1 MGDVK
6 ERLKV
11 NVYIKSYANLIKIMP
26 IGLINLHMSKN
37 EPNTDPGDNKP
48 MSNYAKFSG
57 LAFQMI
63 AIIGGLAYAG
73 YKIDES
79 AGHTTKWVTAM
90 LALIGVFISLY
101 IVIKSVKS

>member
-1 MGDVK
+1 
-6 ERLKV
+6 
-11 NVYIKSYANLIKIMP
+11 MP

-37 EPNTDPGDNKP
+37 EPHNNPGDNRP

-63 AIIGGLAYAG
+63 VIIGGFAYAG

-79 AGHTTKWVTAM
+79 ANHTTKWVTAAM
-90 LALIGVFISLY
+90 SLLGVFISLF
-101 IVIKSVKS
+101 IVIRSVKN